1 MQIFECFLVFLVL
14 DFLLYSCT
22 LIPMHIIVDIRTTG
36 PQDTSIVR
44 AGRAWAD
51 MWQQHKSEDT
61 ISYLIYEHQD
71 RFSDQCIVASRS
83 LWPLTHKR
91 IRPKTGNEVFRCVS
105 FSPLSPYDT
114 SIATTLHVVSNA
126 VTLYPDEATG
136 SIARRVSE
144 WLRKRS
150 LQSATT
156 LIVPDIQIGRELVEL
171 YDIDEESIEIIP
183 HLPLRTLSGDT
194 APIQRID
201 TPVPYFIYD
210 GGYAGES
217 NILTLLAAWERYRRD
232 GGRYELLLLGPALS
246 HLSLLTH
253 MIRSLDLVSS
263 VRYLGYLDDA
273 SLAPLYSGAKGWIY
287 V

>member
-1 MQIFECFLVFLVL
+1 
-14 DFLLYSCT
+14 
-22 LIPMHIIVDIRTTG
+22 MHIIVDIRTTG

-61 ISYLIYEHQD
+61 ISYLIYDHQD
-71 RFSDQCIVASRS
+71 RFSDRCIFVTKPWLPMS
-83 LWPLTHKR
+83 HNR

-105 FSPLSPYDT
+105 FSSLAPYDR
-114 SIATTLHVVSNA
+114 SIATSMYISSNA
-126 VTLYPDEATG
+126 STLYPDEATG
-136 SIARRVSE
+136 STVRRVSE

-183 HLPLRTLSGDT
+183 HLPLSTLSVDT

-201 TPVPYFIYD
+201 TPGSFFIYD

-232 GGRYELLLLGPALS
+232 GGQYELLLLGPALS

-253 MIRSLDLVSS
+253 MIRSLDLVNS

-273 SLAPLYSGAKGWIY
+273 TLATLYSGAKGWIY